1 MKGLLRTAATAI
13 VCLLTL
19 PTATFAQKKA
29 AATEAEYG
37 NIVVY
42 LETAEW
48 DQTSPYNNLCRTY
61 DGRTALTGCVPTA
74 YAILMQYHKWP
85 ESAEQ
90 KKVYHSGT
98 GESITLGNKYDW
110 ENMLSSYRNGYTEE
124 QATAV
129 ATLMRDL
136 GWAYGVEYGTGNTAS
151 GSGGEGA
158 GKLIEIFKYKSES
171 PNTSSATMATSRDIL
186 ANDKLWIQYIK
197 ESLDAGCPIPYSSTT
212 TSGGR
217 HIFILDGYTDN
228 GFFHFNWGWGG
239 QGNGWF
245 KLDEM
250 KPDSYS
256 DYSKSHRAYFMLKP
270 DIAEA
275 VTYTVSVSV
284 NDNNAGT
291 ATVNGKSSTTVG
303 EGTAVTLSAT
313 PNEGYTF
320 SAWTLNGQTVST
332 NRTYTTT
339 VSADAEYIANFKEQE
354 ETGTIAEF
362 TIKAESTIGGT
373 ATVNGKSEVVAKE
386 GKQLSLLATAEEGYI
401 FIEWRVGTEVVST
414 EQFFN
419 TTAQCDRTYTAV
431 FEELAGT
438 VTVEVKGSGGYAY
451 VGDGTD
457 RKQTVAKGSTVFIK
471 ATPVEDSGKKFAYWS
486 TGNTVASGK
495 GVIFS
500 NENPYRFVANADAV
514 FYVNFVPEETDLNVT
529 IEAAATAGGTATIYG
544 EQKQTIAL
552 GSKLIF
558 EAKADEGYR
567 FTCWTIDGET
577 VSTEPVY
584 TTIAREAMTATAN
597 FESLGN
603 TGIKDVETVKENA
616 IFDLSGRKVENIEKE
631 GVYIVNGKTILRR

>member
-19 PTATFAQKKA
+19 STATFAQKKA

-42 LETAEW
+42 LETAKW

-61 DGRTALTGCVPTA
+61 DGRRALTGCVPTA

-110 ENMLSSYRNGYTEE
+110 ENMLSSYSGNYSDAEAE
-124 QATAV
+124 AV

-136 GWAYGVEYGTGNTAS
+136 GWAYGVEYGTSNTAS
-151 GSGGEGA
+151 GAGGEGA

-228 GFFHFNWGWGG
+228 GYFHFNWGWGG

-245 KLDEM
+245 KLDDM
-250 KPDSYS
+250 TPDASS
-256 DYSKSHRAYFMLKP
+256 NYSKSHRAYFMLKP
-270 DIAEA
+270 DKPEE
-275 VTYTVSVSV
+275 VEGG
-284 NDNNAGT
+284 DN
-291 ATVNGKSSTTVG
+291 SG
-303 EGTAVTLSAT
+303 EEEG
-313 PNEGYTF
+313 NEGD
-320 SAWTLNGQTVST
+320 NGENGAPAEVS
-332 NRTYTTT
+332 
-339 VSADAEYIANFKEQE
+339 
-354 ETGTIAEF
+354 
-362 TIKAESTIGGT
+362 IKAESTTGGT
-373 ATVNGKSEVVAKE
+373 ATVNSDKETVVPVGKI
-386 GKQLSLLATAEEGYI
+386 LSLLATPDEGYT
-401 FIEWRVGTEVVST
+401 FTEWRVGNEVVST
-414 EQFFN
+414 DAFFS
-419 TTAQCDRTYTAV
+419 TTAQNDRVYTAV
-431 FEELAGT
+431 FIENSGT
-438 VTVEVKGSGGYAY
+438 VTIEVKGSGGYMY
-451 VGDGTD
+451 VGSGTD
-457 RKQTVAKGSTVFIK
+457 RKQEVATGSTAFIR
-471 ATPVEDSGKKFAYWS
+471 AQAAEGTGMKFAYWS
-486 TGNTVASGK
+486 TGNTMASGK
-495 GVIFS
+495 GTIFT
-500 NENPYRFVANADAV
+500 NENPYSFTVTEDVA
-514 FYVNFVPEETDLNVT
+514 FYANFVTEDTDLNVT
-529 IEAAATAGGTATIYG
+529 IETAATAGGTATIYG

-552 GSKLIF
+552 GSKLIL
-558 EAKADEGYR
+558 EAKADNGYH
-567 FTCWTIDGET
+567 FVNWTRGTEV

-584 TTIAREAMTATAN
+584 NTVAREAVTITAN

-631 GVYIVNGKTILRR
+631 GVYIINEKTILRR

>member
-1 MKGLLRTAATAI
+1 MKGFLHTIAAIASLLLMSAN
-13 VCLLTL
+13 
-19 PTATFAQKKA
+19 AQA
-29 AATEAEYG
+29 QERAGATETEYG
-37 NIVVY
+37 KIVVY

-48 DQTSPYNNLCRTY
+48 GQKSPYNKFCFTSN
-61 DGRTALTGCVPTA
+61 GSQAVTGCVPTA
-74 YAILMQYHKWP
+74 YAILMHYHKWP
-85 ESAEQ
+85 NCANE

-98 GESITLGNKYDW
+98 GESIMLGHNYEW
-110 ENMLSSYRNGYTEE
+110 NNMLPSYRNGYTEE

-129 ATLMRDL
+129 ATLMRDI
-136 GWAYGVEYGTGNTAS
+136 GYSYQVAYGTGSTDS
-151 GSGGEGA
+151 GAGGEGA

-171 PNTSSATMATSRDIL
+171 PSTLSATMATSRDIL

-217 HIFILDGYTDN
+217 HIFILDGYTDK
-228 GFFHFNWGWGG
+228 GYFHFNWGWGG

-245 KLDEM
+245 KLDDM
-250 KPDSYS
+250 KPDAYS

-291 ATVNGKSSTTVG
+291 ATVNGKSNTTVG
-303 EGTAVTLSAT
+303 EGTAVNLSAT

-354 ETGTIAEF
+354 ETGTIAGF

-386 GKQLSLLATAEEGYI
+386 GEQLSLLATAEEGYI

-471 ATPVEDSGKKFAYWS
+471 ATPAEGSGKKFAYWS

-514 FYVNFVPEETDLNVT
+514 FFVNFVLEETDLNVT

-567 FTCWTIDGET
+567 FTCWTIDGEA
-577 VSTEPVY
+577 VSTEPIY

-616 IFDLSGRKVENIEKE
+616 IFGLSGRKVENIEKE
-631 GVYIVNGKTILRR
+631 GVYIINGKTILRR

>member
-1 MKGLLRTAATAI
+1 MKGFLHTVAAIASLLLMSAN
-13 VCLLTL
+13 
-19 PTATFAQKKA
+19 AQA
-29 AATEAEYG
+29 QERAGATEAEYG

-48 DQTSPYNNLCRTY
+48 GQNTPYNRLCFT
-61 DGRTALTGCVPTA
+61 GKGAQAKTGCVPTA
-74 YAILMQYHKWP
+74 YAILMHHYKWP
-85 ESAEQ
+85 VSANE
-90 KKVYHSGT
+90 KKVYHSAT
-98 GESITLGNKYDW
+98 GESMTLGHNYDW
-110 ENMLSSYRNGYTEE
+110 ENMLGSYSGTYSDAE
-124 QATAV
+124 ADAV

-136 GWAYGVEYGTGNTAS
+136 GWAYGVEYGTGNTQS
-151 GSGGEGA
+151 GSGGEGPA
-158 GKLIEIFKYKSES
+158 KMLEVFKYKSNT
-171 PNTSSATMATSRDIL
+171 PNDHGSYSTVRDVVG
-186 ANDKLWIQYIK
+186 NDELWIEYIK
-197 ESLDAGCPIPYSSTT
+197 QSLDAGCPIPYSSTT

-217 HIFILDGYTDN
+217 HIFILDGYTDK
-228 GFFHFNWGWGG
+228 GYFHFNWGWGG

-250 KPDSYS
+250 KPDAYS
-256 DYSKSHRAYFMLKP
+256 DYSKSHRAYFMLRP

-284 NDNNAGT
+284 NDSKAGT
-291 ATVNGKSSTTVG
+291 ATVNGKNSITVNK
-303 EGTAVTLSAT
+303 GTAVTLSAT
-313 PNEGYTF
+313 PNEGYIF
-320 SAWTLNGQTVST
+320 SAWTLNGQTVSANST
-332 NRTYTTT
+332 HTTT
-339 VSADAEYIANFKEQE
+339 IAADTEYIANFKEEE
-354 ETGTIAEF
+354 ETGTTAEF

-373 ATVNGKSEVVAKE
+373 ATVNGKSEVVAME
-386 GKQLSLLATAEEGYI
+386 GEQLSLLATAEEGYI
-401 FIEWRVGTEVVST
+401 FTEWRVGAEVVST
-414 EQFFN
+414 EPSFN

-471 ATPVEDSGKKFAYWS
+471 ATPAEGTGKKFAYWS

-514 FYVNFVPEETDLNVT
+514 FYVNFVPEDTDLNVT
-529 IEAAATAGGTATIYG
+529 IEAAATAGGTANIYG
-544 EQKQTIAL
+544 EQKQNIAL

-567 FTCWTIDGET
+567 FTCWTIDGEA
-577 VSTEPVY
+577 VSTEPIY

-631 GVYIVNGKTILRR
+631 GVYIINGKTILRR

>member
-1 MKGLLRTAATAI
+1 MKRLLRTAATAI

-19 PTATFAQKKA
+19 STATFAQKKA

-48 DQTSPYNNLCRTY
+48 DQTSPYNKLCQTS

-85 ESAEQ
+85 TEANE

-98 GESITLGNKYDW
+98 GESMTLGHSYEWDK
-110 ENMLSSYRNGYTEE
+110 MLKSYRGTYSDAEAE
-124 QATAV
+124 AV

-151 GSGGEGA
+151 GAGGEGA

-186 ANDKLWIQYIK
+186 ANDELWVQYIK

-228 GFFHFNWGWGG
+228 GYFHFNWGWGG

-256 DYSKSHRAYFMLKP
+256 DYSKSHKAYFMLKP
-270 DIAEA
+270 DKPNDIEDGGDNEGDDNNND
-275 VTYTVSVSV
+275 
-284 NDNNAGT
+284 NDNNESGA
-291 ATVNGKSSTTVG
+291 
-303 EGTAVTLSAT
+303 
-313 PNEGYTF
+313 P
-320 SAWTLNGQTVST
+320 
-332 NRTYTTT
+332 
-339 VSADAEYIANFKEQE
+339 AEV
-354 ETGTIAEF
+354 
-362 TIKAESTIGGT
+362 TIKAEATTGGT
-373 ATVNGKSEVVAKE
+373 ATVNSDKETVVPVGKI
-386 GKQLSLLATAEEGYI
+386 LSLLATPDEGYT
-401 FIEWRVGTEVVST
+401 FTEWRVGNEVVST
-414 EQFFN
+414 DAFFS
-419 TTAQCDRTYTAV
+419 TTAQNDRVYTAV
-431 FEELAGT
+431 FIENSGT
-438 VTVEVKGSGGYAY
+438 VTIEVKGSGGYMY
-451 VGDGTD
+451 VGSGTD
-457 RKQTVAKGSTVFIK
+457 RKQEVAIGSTAFIR
-471 ATPVEDSGKKFAYWS
+471 AQAAEGTGKKFAYWS
-486 TGNTVASGK
+486 TGNTMASGK
-495 GVIFS
+495 GTIFT
-500 NENPYRFVANADAV
+500 NENPYSFIATEKIAFYANFVAED
-514 FYVNFVPEETDLNVT
+514 TDLNVT
-529 IEAAATAGGTATIYG
+529 IETAATTGGSATIYG

-552 GSKLIF
+552 GSKLIL
-558 EAKADEGYR
+558 EAKADNGYH
-567 FTCWTIDGET
+567 FVNWTRGTEV

-584 TTIAREAMTATAN
+584 NTVAREAVTITAN

-603 TGIKDVETVKENA
+603 TGIKDVETERKDA
-616 IFDLSGRKVENIEKE
+616 IYELSGRKVENIEKE
-631 GVYIVNGKTILRR
+631 GVYIINGKTILRR

>member
-19 PTATFAQKKA
+19 STATFAQKKA

-42 LETAEW
+42 LETAQW

-110 ENMLSSYRNGYTEE
+110 ENMLSSYSGNYSDAEAE
-124 QATAV
+124 AV

-136 GWAYGVEYGTGNTAS
+136 GWAYGVEYGTSNTAS
-151 GSGGEGA
+151 GAGGEGA

-228 GFFHFNWGWGG
+228 GYFHFNWGWGG

-270 DIAEA
+270 DKPEE
-275 VTYTVSVSV
+275 VEGG
-284 NDNNAGT
+284 DN
-291 ATVNGKSSTTVG
+291 SG
-303 EGTAVTLSAT
+303 EEEG
-313 PNEGYTF
+313 NEGD
-320 SAWTLNGQTVST
+320 NGENGAPAEVS
-332 NRTYTTT
+332 
-339 VSADAEYIANFKEQE
+339 
-354 ETGTIAEF
+354 
-362 TIKAESTIGGT
+362 IKAESTTGGT
-373 ATVNGKSEVVAKE
+373 ATVNSDKETVVPVGKI
-386 GKQLSLLATAEEGYI
+386 LSLLATPDEGYT
-401 FIEWRVGTEVVST
+401 FTEWRVGNEVVST
-414 EQFFN
+414 DAFFS
-419 TTAQCDRTYTAV
+419 TTAQNDRVYTAV
-431 FEELAGT
+431 FIENSGT
-438 VTVEVKGSGGYAY
+438 VTIEVKGSGGYMY
-451 VGDGTD
+451 VGSGTD
-457 RKQTVAKGSTVFIK
+457 RKQEVATGSTAFIR
-471 ATPVEDSGKKFAYWS
+471 AQAAEGTGKKFAYWS
-486 TGNTVASGK
+486 TGNTMAGGK
-495 GVIFS
+495 GTIFT
-500 NENPYRFVANADAV
+500 NENPYSFIATEEIAFYANFVAEDA
-514 FYVNFVPEETDLNVT
+514 DLNVT
-529 IEAAATAGGTATIYG
+529 VEAGATTGGSATIYG
-544 EQKQTIAL
+544 KQKQSIAL
-552 GSKLIF
+552 GSKLVF
-558 EAKADEGYR
+558 EAKAESGYH
-567 FTCWTIDGET
+567 FTCWTRGTEV

-584 TTIAREAMTATAN
+584 NTVAREAMTVTAN
-597 FESLGN
+597 FEKIAT
-603 TGIKDVETVKENA
+603 TGIENMKGETVKVKTVY
-616 IFDLSGRKVENIEKE
+616 DLQGRKVESPTKGI
-631 GVYIVNGKTILRR
+631 YIINGHTILKR